1 MRNMERSL
9 SLNLAILQEV
19 LWELDL
25 PMQMIYSPRKVH
37 LVLRIHFQALH
48 YLELVTLHQ
57 DTARHQGISSL
68 TICPGLIR
76 LVVKTGMSLLDGNPL
91 RDSTQWPAAQAST
104 IAEGSP
110 LMIVTLLAQVVHLKS
125 HLVAKHRKRNLIIG
139 MLFSWPH
146 DAVDL
151 FDHLSFT
158 IQVQVC
164 MLYSLEEKSLPQFP
178 RVKIKRERESMYNVL
193 HKRGDCL
200 FFIIFFRFLSFVW
213 GNWRLGIIVL
223 HIEEM
228 YVFLF
233 SLMIM
238 YTFFFPYFCIKR
250 AFFFVSGQ
258 KGEGNLYLFSISLYS
273 FGLWFYFWY

>member
-104 IAEGSP
+104 IVEGSP

-200 FFIIFFRFLSFVW
+200 FFIIFF
-213 GNWRLGIIVL
+213 LGFCHL
-223 HIEEM
+223 CEE
-228 YVFLF
+228 
-233 SLMIM
+233 
-238 YTFFFPYFCIKR
+238 T
-250 AFFFVSGQ
+250 GD
-258 KGEGNLYLFSISLYS
+258 
-273 FGLWFYFWY
+273 